1 MKQFNLFFLLF
12 LPLLLWGAKP
22 NFLVDADWVAEKIN
36 DPKTVILEVRYY
48 PHRYYTV
55 GHIEN
60 ARQVQRFKDLGAN
73 NENPTMRFP
82 KKADFEKT
90 LRSWGVNNDSTI
102 ILYDDSRSA
111 LVSRVYFLLD
121 LYGYDMSRVK
131 ILDGGNMEWQVFNEM
146 VKTKP
151 TLKAGN
157 VKLKEAKPNVLAEWT
172 EVYQKVVAERD
183 DKVVLIDSRPHEHYT
198 GKEIK
203 HSIQGGHIPGAINVV
218 SLDGTQSGASQQWKS
233 MDEIAAMYAHIP
245 KDKTIYLY
253 CHDGFRMTLGYMQL
267 KALGYKNVKLYNGG
281 WGDWGINLSL
291 PVSQGEKPYDEA
303 FEL

>member
-1 MKQFNLFFLLF
+1 MKRLNLFFLLF

-22 NFLVDADWVAEKIN
+22 DFLVDADWLGEHLD
-36 DPKTVILEVRYY
+36 DPKTVVLEVRYY

-55 GHIEN
+55 GHIDK
-60 ARQVQRFKDLGAN
+60 AVQVQRFKDLGAN

-82 KKADFEKT
+82 KKVDFEKT

-102 ILYDDSRSA
+102 VLYDDSRSA
-111 LVSRVYFLLD
+111 LASRLYFLLD
-121 LYGYDMSRVK
+121 LYGYDMSKVK

-151 TLKAGN
+151 TVKAGS
-157 VKLKEAKPNVLAEWT
+157 VKLKEAKPNVLAEWS

-183 DKVVLIDSRPHEHYT
+183 QNIVLIDSRPHDHYT

-218 SLDGTQSGASQQWKS
+218 SLDGTQSGASQKWKS
-233 MDEIAAMYAHIP
+233 MEDIAAMYANVP
-245 KDKTIYLY
+245 KEKTIYLY